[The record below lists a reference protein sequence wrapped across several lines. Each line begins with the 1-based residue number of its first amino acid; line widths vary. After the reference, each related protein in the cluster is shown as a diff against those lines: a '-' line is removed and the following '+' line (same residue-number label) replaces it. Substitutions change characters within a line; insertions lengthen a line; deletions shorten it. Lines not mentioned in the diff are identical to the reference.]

1 MKSDAILA
9 LDVGEV
15 RVGVA
20 LANPVARMASP
31 LTTLQNNDQ
40 LTSDILKLAQE
51 NQVGTV
57 VIGLPRGLEGQ
68 ETAQTQKI
76 RQFSEAFEAATG
88 FRTILQ
94 DEAVTSVVAEQKLK
108 EANKPYTK
116 EDIDMYAAA
125 EILQDYLDSQAA
137 RKVV

>member
-9 LDVGEV
+9 LDVGAV

-20 LANPVARMASP
+20 LASPVARIASP
-31 LTTLQNNDQ
+31 LTTLANNEQ
-40 LTSDILKLAQE
+40 LIDNILKLAQE

-68 ETAQTQKI
+68 ETAQTEKI
-76 RQFSEAFEAATG
+76 RQFDQEFQAKTG
-88 FRTILQ
+88 LTTVLQ
-94 DEAVTSVVAEQKLK
+94 DEAVTSVLAEDHLK
-108 EANKPYTK
+108 QTKKSYTK

-125 EILQDYLDSQAA
+125 QILQDYLDNQAA
-137 RKVV
+137 RKVA